1 LGVDCAS
8 PGFLQD
14 NCCTATFLKGHSM
27 PAKTQ
32 IEDIAYT
39 MKENLAKFN
48 PAASQEALAPV
59 MDNLKAWGELI
70 QAQAQTAQA
79 AMAET
84 VESFKGIKEPTAAF
98 QAMKAL
104 AERNMAMAAQ
114 NLRDASALGFA
125 QFHANI
131 EALQKVH
138 PAPEAFA
145 PVAKG
150 LHDAASQMENAL
162 ESTMNKGADAVKT
175 AAKKARA
182 A

>member
-1 LGVDCAS
+1 
-8 PGFLQD
+8 
-14 NCCTATFLKGHSM
+14 M

-32 IEDIAYT
+32 IDDIAYT
-39 MKENLAKFN
+39 MKENLAKLS
-48 PAASQEALAPV
+48 PAASQEALAPM

-70 QAQAQTAQA
+70 QAQVQTAQA

-84 VESFKGIKEPTAAF
+84 VESFKSIKEPTAAF
-98 QAMKAL
+98 EAMKAL

-150 LHDAASQMENAL
+150 LHDAASQMEKAL
-162 ESTMNKGADAVKT
+162 ESTMDKGAVAVKT
-175 AAKKARA
+175 TAKKARA
-182 A
+182 

>member
-1 LGVDCAS
+1 
-8 PGFLQD
+8 
-14 NCCTATFLKGHSM
+14 M
-27 PAKTQ
+27 PATTQ
-32 IEDIAYT
+32 IDDIAYT
-39 MKENLAKFN
+39 MKENLAKLN
-48 PAASQEALAPV
+48 PAASQEALVPV

-70 QAQAQTAQA
+70 QTQTQKAQT

-84 VESFKGIKEPTAAF
+84 VELFKGIKEPQAAF
-98 QAMKAL
+98 EAIKAL
-104 AERNMAMAAQ
+104 AERNMSMAAQ

-150 LHDAASQMENAL
+150 LHDAASQMENVL
-162 ESTMNKGADAVKT
+162 ESSMSKSVAPVKT
-175 AAKKARA
+175 TARKTRA
-182 A
+182 

>member
-1 LGVDCAS
+1 
-8 PGFLQD
+8 
-14 NCCTATFLKGHSM
+14 M
-27 PAKTQ
+27 PAKTK

-59 MDNLKAWGELI
+59 MDKLKAWGELI
-70 QAQAQTAQA
+70 QAQAQTAQV

-84 VESFKGIKEPTAAF
+84 VEAFKNIKEPQAALE
-98 QAMKAL
+98 AMKAL

-114 NLRDASALGFA
+114 NLRDASSLGFA

-131 EALQKVH
+131 EALQKIH

-150 LHDAASQMENAL
+150 LHDAASQMENVL
-162 ESTMNKGADAVKT
+162 ESSMNKSVAPVKT
-175 AAKKARA
+175 TARKTRA
-182 A
+182 